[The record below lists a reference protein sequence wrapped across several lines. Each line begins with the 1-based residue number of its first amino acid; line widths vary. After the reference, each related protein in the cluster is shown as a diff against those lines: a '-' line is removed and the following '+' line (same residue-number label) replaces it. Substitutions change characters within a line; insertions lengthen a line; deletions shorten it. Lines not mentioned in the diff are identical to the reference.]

1 MKKRPRIVFCLAALV
16 VGLTGQMS
24 AFGLD
29 ATYSIFSVDTFS
41 IGGVGHS
48 SSEQSQTCTFRTND
62 TFDLYDGTYH
72 YTGTYAL
79 VKKGKQIEM
88 TLDANGQAAIA
99 SNTVEWIQNMASDN
113 GITLENLSVSIQRIT
128 LANVTMKN
136 GVPFKE
142 TSTVHGKA
150 TAIVEGKLMT
160 KSFTHKSVKINWSEV
175 TQAREALMAS
185 NTSRREW

>member
-1 MKKRPRIVFCLAALV
+1 M
-16 VGLTGQMS
+16 T

-29 ATYSIFSVDTFS
+29 AVYDIYSEDTFT

-48 SSEQSQTCTFRTND
+48 ASVDSQTCTFRTNE

-79 VKKGKQIEM
+79 VKNGKQIEL
-88 TLDANGQAAIA
+88 TLDTNGQAAIT

-113 GITLENLSVSIQRIT
+113 GITLENLSISIQRIT

-175 TQAREALMAS
+175 TEARDPLMAS
-185 NTSRREW
+185 NAFRHGGDETSPW